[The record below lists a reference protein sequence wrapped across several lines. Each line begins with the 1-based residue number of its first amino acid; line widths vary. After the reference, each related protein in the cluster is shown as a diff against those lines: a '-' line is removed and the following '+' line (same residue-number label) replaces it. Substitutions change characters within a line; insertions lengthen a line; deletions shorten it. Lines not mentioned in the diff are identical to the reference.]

1 MKLVRRSAWGA
12 PASSPAAALARA
24 RGVKVHWLGGPYTV
38 GPHSG
43 CAAKVRAVRAAHL
56 AHPTEGYVDIAYNA
70 IACPHRYVFEGRG
83 AGRRSGANGSVELN
97 TAHYAVLALHGT
109 TTGPPGDMLLHALAD
124 AIGWLQDEG
133 AGEEVL
139 GHRDGY
145 NTQCP
150 GADLYAWVEAG
161 APRPGGE
168 LPQGDSGAPVPLP
181 PARYQVTI
189 GGLAYGY
196 GAHGDHVTQVGRA
209 LVARGHGDH
218 YRVGPGPT
226 WSDADTLNYSA
237 FQRSLGYRGADADG
251 VPGETSLER
260 LLGTLPG
267 SRPIVDL
274 SQLVAAARRDPAHA
288 GTPVSYSGARI
299 VEQALAA
306 EQLLDE
312 RYVDGHFGTATIRAY
327 AAWQRRCGY
336 RGQAAD
342 GIPGK
347 TSLTRLGKRHGFD
360 VRN

>member
-1 MKLVRRSAWGA
+1 MKFIRRSEWGA
-12 PASSPAAALARA
+12 PAVSPAASLPRA

-56 AHPTEGYVDIAYNA
+56 AHPTENYVDIAYNA
-70 IACPHRYVFEGRG
+70 IACPHGSVLEGRG

-124 AIGWLQDEG
+124 AIDWLQEEG
-133 AGEEVL
+133 AGDEVL
-139 GHRDGY
+139 GHRDGH

-168 LPQGDSGAPVPLP
+168 LPQGGTSGTVPTV
-181 PARYQVTI
+181 ARYQVTI

-218 YRVGPGPT
+218 YRVGPGPR

-237 FQRSLGYRGADADG
+237 FQRSLGYRGPDADG

-260 LLGTLPG
+260 LLGTLPE
-267 SRPIVDL
+267 SRPTVDL
-274 SQLVAAARRDPAHA
+274 SKLVAAARRDPPRA
-288 GTPVSYSGARI
+288 GTPVSYSEARI

-306 EQLLDE
+306 EGLLDE
-312 RYVDGHFGTATIRAY
+312 RYVDGHFGTATVTAY
-327 AAWQRRCGY
+327 ARWQRRCGY
-336 RGQAAD
+336 AGRDAD

-347 TSLTRLGKRHGFD
+347 TSLTKLGQRHGFT
-360 VRN
+360 VKG